1 MASSRSIK
9 RLYRLKEASEYLSH
23 STWKIRQLV
32 AKGLLTSV
40 QDGENGILY
49 FDVNDLDALIERM
62 KLKN

>member
-1 MASSRSIK
+1 MASSRAVK

-32 AKGLLTSV
+32 AKGLLTPV

-49 FDVNDLDALIERM
+49 FDVDDLDALIEKL

>member
-1 MASSRSIK
+1 MASSRVIK
-9 RLYRLKEASEYLSH
+9 RLLRLKEASVYLSH

-32 AKGLLTSV
+32 AKGLLTPV

-49 FDVNDLDALIERM
+49 FDVDDLDALIEKM